1 MSLNV
6 MIGNDL
12 LDVKRI
18 NTAIDRLRESIKTE
32 EGKMISH
39 KDLLTEDVIYWLE
52 GILNILTN
60 KDFGQEMYDPSELV
74 GELTP

>member
-12 LDVKRI
+12 LDIQRI
-18 NTAIDRLRESIKTE
+18 NIAIDVLEKSIKTE
-32 EGKMISH
+32 EDKMVSH
-39 KDLLTEDVIYWLE
+39 KDLLTEDVIYWLKD
-52 GILNILTN
+52 ILNILTN

>member
-6 MIGNDL
+6 IIGNDL
-12 LDVKRI
+12 DDVKKI
-18 NTAIDRLRESIKTE
+18 TIAIDRLQESVKTE
-32 EGKMISH
+32 EGKMISL

-52 GILNILTN
+52 DILNILTN